1 MSHRKKHQMKI
12 LNSLKQ
18 ASLIHRTA
26 VMLASCGINTQEQK
40 SKNSV
45 EVKKYDL
52 KDFFRNPV
60 KSSYQISPN
69 GEYYSYM
76 APFKNRMNVFIQ
88 KIGESEGK
96 RITEVTDRDIAGYM
110 WANNSRLLFLKDNGG
125 DENWAL
131 YGVDID
137 GSNLLP
143 LTKFDSTTTQLLDE
157 LEGLEDYILVALNK
171 RNKEIFDP
179 YRLNIVTGELEMA
192 AENPGNIQGWVTDHE
207 GKIRVAITTDGL
219 NTSLLYRTTEND
231 VWQQIL
237 TTNFKESVSPL
248 FFTFDNKNLYASSNL
263 GRDKSSIVLFNLD
276 SAKEEE
282 VLFAHP
288 EVDVSGLNYSKKRK
302 VLTSISYTTDKS
314 HRTFLDEQTKL
325 WFSKLESKLDEYEIG
340 ISGSNKAEDKLIVRT
355 YSDKSLGAYY
365 FYDIIKDELT
375 KIEDVAPWIDEND
388 MCDMKPIQYKS
399 RDGFTINGYLTLP
412 KGKEA
417 KNLPVVV
424 NVHGGPWA
432 RDNWGFNPEVQFLA
446 NRGFAVLQMNFR
458 GSTGYGREFWEASFK
473 QWGQAMQNDV
483 TDGAKWLT
491 NEGIADKNR
500 IAIYGGSYGGYAT
513 LAGLCYTPDLYACG
527 VDYVGVSNLFS
538 FMKTIPPYWKPYLE
552 MMYEMVGDVEA
563 DSAMLTAYSPALNA
577 DKIKAPLFVAQGA
590 KDPRVNIDESDQI
603 VNALKARGVSVEYLV
618 KENEGHGFHN
628 EENRFEFYEAMSSF
642 LEKHIGN
649 KKEAGEV
656 GR

>member
-1 MSHRKKHQMKI
+1 MKI

>member
-1 MSHRKKHQMKI
+1 MNI
-12 LNSLKQ
+12 LKALKQ
-18 ASLIHRTA
+18 ASLLLGTG
-26 VMLASCGINTQEQK
+26 VLLASCGSNTQEQK
-40 SKNSV
+40 TKNSV
-45 EVKKYDL
+45 QVKKYDL

-88 KIGESEGK
+88 KIGEPGGK
-96 RITEVTDRDIAGYM
+96 RITDVTDRDIAGYM
-110 WANNSRLLFLKDNGG
+110 WANNNRVLFLKDDGG

-131 YGVDID
+131 FGVNID

-143 LTKFDSTTTQLLDE
+143 LTKFDSTTTQLLNE
-157 LEGLEDYILVALNK
+157 LVGLDDYVLVALNK

-207 GKIRVAITTDGL
+207 GKIRVATTTDGL
-219 NTSLLYRTTEND
+219 NTSLLYRSTEKDEWN
-231 VWQQIL
+231 QLL

-248 FFTFDNKNLYASSNL
+248 FFTFDNKNLYASSNI
-263 GRDKSSIVLFNLD
+263 GRDKSAIVLFDLD
-276 SAKEEE
+276 SAREVEE
-282 VLFAHP
+282 LFSHP
-288 EVDVSGLNYSKKRK
+288 EVDVGGLNYSKKRK
-302 VLTSISYTTDKS
+302 VLTSIWYTTDKS
-314 HRTFLDEQTKL
+314 HRTFLDEETKS
-325 WFSKLESKLDEYEIG
+325 WFSKLETKLDGYEIG

-365 FYDIIKDELT
+365 FYDIAKDELT
-375 KIEDVAPWIDEND
+375 KIEAVAPWIDEND
-388 MCDMKPIQYKS
+388 MCPMEPIQYKS

-473 QWGQAMQNDV
+473 QWGQAMQDDI

-491 NEGIADKNR
+491 IEGIVDEKR

-552 MMYEMVGDVEA
+552 MMYEMVGDLEA
-563 DSAMLTAYSPALNA
+563 DSAMLSAYSPALNA

-603 VNALKARGVSVEYLV
+603 VNALKARGISVEYLV

-642 LEKHIGN
+642 LEKHIGD
-649 KKEAGEV
+649 KKEAEDV

>member
-1 MSHRKKHQMKI
+1 MNI
-12 LNSLKQ
+12 LKTLKQ
-18 ASLIHRTA
+18 ASLLLGTG
-26 VMLASCGINTQEQK
+26 VLLASCGINTQEQK
-40 SKNSV
+40 TKNSV

-207 GKIRVAITTDGL
+207 GKIRVATTTDGL

-282 VLFAHP
+282 VLFSHP
-288 EVDVSGLNYSKKRK
+288 QVDVSGLNYSKKRK

-325 WFSKLESKLDEYEIG
+325 WFSKLESKLDGYEIG